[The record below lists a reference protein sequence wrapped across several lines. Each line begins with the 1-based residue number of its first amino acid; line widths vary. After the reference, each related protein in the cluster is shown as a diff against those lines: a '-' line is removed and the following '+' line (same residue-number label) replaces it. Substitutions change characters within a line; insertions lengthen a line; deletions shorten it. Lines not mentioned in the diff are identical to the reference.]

1 MNNTPTVVNPREEM
15 ELLIEHQN
23 NESVAR
29 SEFDAQITTAKR
41 YPRSVTKFI
50 NEAKTLVM
58 LNESRAAGCIYA
70 IPRAGKMI
78 EGASVRFS
86 EIILHCWGNTTAGYR
101 IVRVDDKSVT
111 AQGICHDLEKNVKL
125 SVEVARNITYSTGQR
140 YSEDMIITTGNAAGS
155 IALRQAIL
163 RIVPKAFWDDIYEE
177 ARKVVMGNSKTLN
190 SRKSEA
196 LVFLRKFGAT
206 PEMIFKK
213 LQINGEAEIT
223 LDHLVILRGIATA
236 IKDGDST
243 LERIFEE
250 ELKEIKNKNLPPLAV
265 PPETEKKN
273 EKQKGFSIKIGGE
286 IITKLS
292 IKEAGEYLLQR
303 IMELTDSSAREE
315 IRRAN
320 QEIIDELHQ
329 ADLID
334 LALEIVNPNSTE
346 ENNNE

>member
-1 MNNTPTVVNPREEM
+1 M
-15 ELLIEHQN
+15 
-23 NESVAR
+23 
-29 SEFDAQITTAKR
+29 
-41 YPRSVTKFI
+41 
-50 NEAKTLVM
+50 
-58 LNESRAAGCIYA
+58 
-70 IPRAGKMI
+70 
-78 EGASVRFS
+78 
-86 EIILHCWGNTTAGYR
+86 
-101 IVRVDDKSVT
+101 
-111 AQGICHDLEKNVKL
+111 
-125 SVEVARNITYSTGQR
+125 
-140 YSEDMIITTGNAAGS
+140 
-155 IALRQAIL
+155 
-163 RIVPKAFWDDIYEE
+163 
-177 ARKVVMGNSKTLN
+177 
-190 SRKSEA
+190 
-196 LVFLRKFGAT
+196 
-206 PEMIFKK
+206 
-213 LQINGEAEIT
+213 
-223 LDHLVILRGIATA
+223 ILRGIATA